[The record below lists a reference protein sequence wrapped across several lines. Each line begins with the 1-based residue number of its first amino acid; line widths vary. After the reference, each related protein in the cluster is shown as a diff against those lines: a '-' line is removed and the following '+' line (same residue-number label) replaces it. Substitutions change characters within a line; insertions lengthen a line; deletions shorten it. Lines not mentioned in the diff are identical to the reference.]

1 MEDLT
6 KNQHTTETTEQDTK
20 QKKTPKLRRKT
31 YNSNPFL
38 ESALSLVKSKTKR
51 IANNRGGYLIKNDTG
66 EIVDEMAGFWT
77 AKQVDS
83 TQFIKLYVNGVKAF
97 TDLSTKGAKVFEL
110 MYYEIQN
117 SIGKDKIYLNFSTIE
132 KDKIKIS
139 KTTFYE
145 GLNELVEKKFLAPA
159 EATHWF
165 WLNPDYL
172 WNGDRLTFVQ
182 TYIKQKTTKVDEHTG
197 ELFPEDLIDFTNSEA
212 KD

>member
-1 MEDLT
+1 MENLT
-6 KNQHTTETTEQDTK
+6 ENQQQEEPSK
-20 QKKTPKLRRKT
+20 PAKKAPKLRKT
-31 YNSNPFL
+31 TYESNPFL
-38 ESALSLVKSKTKR
+38 EEAFPLVKSKTKR
-51 IANNRGGYLIKNDTG
+51 IANNKGGYLIKNDTG
-66 EIVDEMAGFWT
+66 EVVDQMAGFWT

-97 TDLSTKGAKVFEL
+97 TDLTTKGAKVFEL

-117 SIGKDKIYLNFSTIE
+117 SIGKDKIYLNFTTID

-139 KTTFYE
+139 KTTFYD
-145 GLNELVEKKFLAPA
+145 GLNELVDKKFLAPVA
-159 EATHWF
+159 DATHWF

-182 TYIKQKTTKVDEHTG
+182 TYIKQKSKQIDTATG
-197 ELFPEDLIDFTNSEA
+197 DLFPNDLLGFGDSEA

>member
-6 KNQHTTETTEQDTK
+6 KNQQEEAPTK
-20 QKKTPKLRRKT
+20 PVKKAPKLRKT
-31 YNSNPFL
+31 TYDSNPFL
-38 ESALSLVKSKTKR
+38 EDAFPMLKSKTKR
-51 IANNRGGYLIKNDTG
+51 IANNRGGYLIKSDSG
-66 EIVDEMAGFWT
+66 EIVDQMAGFWT

-117 SIGKDKIYLNFSTIE
+117 SIGKDKIYLNFTTIE
-132 KDKIKIS
+132 KEKLKIS
-139 KTTFYE
+139 KTTFYD

-182 TYIKQKTTKVDEHTG
+182 TFIKQKTSKIDVATG
-197 ELFPEDLIDFTNSEA
+197 DLFPEDLLGFGDSEA
-212 KD
+212 QD